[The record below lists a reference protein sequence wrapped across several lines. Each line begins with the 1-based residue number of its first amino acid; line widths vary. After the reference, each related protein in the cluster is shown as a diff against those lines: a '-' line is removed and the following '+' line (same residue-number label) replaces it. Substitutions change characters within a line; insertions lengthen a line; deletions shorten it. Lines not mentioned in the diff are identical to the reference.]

1 VSSASV
7 DNVPKTAKRKKPVDA
22 SVTAMLNQNKKA
34 QPDKPDCTKACTT
47 WFNRIASLPRWGK
60 VTDID
65 RQDMSRYNIERF
77 LNQDFNDRIKINKTA
92 EELDISVEEA
102 ELIYLQ
108 DKEFEKASLA
118 YQFRLGHPLLASESE
133 VNDLP
138 TNMRQLHQYYLA
150 DSMSRQY
157 TGFEAL
163 ILSEVVFNRPE
174 ETLHHIRYDCFFSSS
189 TGATSTTK

>member
-47 WFNRIASLPRWGK
+47 WFNRIASLLRWMK

-65 RQDMSRYNIERF
+65 QEDMSRNTERF

-133 VNDLP
+133 VIDLP
-138 TNMRQLHQYYLA
+138 TNMHQLHQYYMA
-150 DSMSRQY
+150 DSMS
-157 TGFEAL
+157 
-163 ILSEVVFNRPE
+163 
-174 ETLHHIRYDCFFSSS
+174 
-189 TGATSTTK
+189 